1 MMGCKASWEQA
12 YFDAVI
18 DRTGT
23 ACEKWDERQAVF
35 GRPDVIPLWVAD
47 MDFACAPSIVEALKA
62 RVAHPIYGYTDDIA
76 GNRTAEVGFLQ
87 RRFGLTVDPAWILPS
102 PSVVDSMLFSLYAL
116 TAPGERVLI
125 QPPVYGPF
133 RETVLRAGRTVAESP
148 LVETGEGWKMD
159 FSSLEAAFK
168 SGVKCMFLCSP
179 HNPVG
184 RVWTRAELE
193 TLAGLAKA
201 YGVRII
207 ADEIHAAFTFAPHVH
222 TPVRTL
228 LPDAIML
235 TSATKA
241 FNIAG
246 LRQSSIIVSDEGA
259 RTALQ
264 KVMHAVNAD
273 HPNLFAMV
281 AQRAAYEGGE
291 PWLDG
296 CVDYIRENRD
306 MAYAFFAGRLPEV
319 GLHLLEGTYLMWLD
333 MRKTG
338 VEHGVLFRR
347 LIDVGGVGLNT
358 GLFFGEQGRG
368 FFRLNLATQRQNVQ
382 AGLEGI
388 ERALRS

>member
-1 MMGCKASWEQA
+1 MKLDQA

-18 DRTGT
+18 DRAGT
-23 ACEKWDERQAVF
+23 ACEKWDGRQEVF
-35 GRPDVIPLWVAD
+35 GRGDVIPLWVAD
-47 MDFACAPSIVEALKA
+47 MDFACSPAIVEALKA
-62 RVAHPIYGYTDDIA
+62 RAAHPIYGYTDDEPE
-76 GNRTAEVGFLQ
+76 NRLAEVNFLK
-87 RRFGLTVDPAWILPS
+87 RRFDLTVASEWILAS
-102 PSVVDSMLFSLYAL
+102 PSVVDRMLFSLYAL

-133 RETVLRAGRTVAESP
+133 RETILRAGRAVAESP
-148 LVETGEGWKMD
+148 LVETGEGWRMD
-159 FSSLEAAFK
+159 FSSLESAFR
-168 SGVKCMFLCSP
+168 GGIRCMFLCNP

-184 RVWTRAELE
+184 RVWTRDELE
-193 TLAGLAKA
+193 ALAELAKA
-201 YGVRII
+201 YNVRVI
-207 ADEIHAAFTFAPHVH
+207 ADEIHAAFAFAPHVH
-222 TPVRTL
+222 TPVLSL
-228 LPDAIML
+228 LPDAVML

-246 LRQSSIIVSDEGA
+246 LRQSSIIVADEKA
-259 RTALQ
+259 REAL
-264 KVMHAVNAD
+264 KKEMHSVNAD

-281 AQRAAYEGGE
+281 AQRAAYEGGDD
-291 PWLDG
+291 WLDG

-306 MAYAFFAGRLPEV
+306 LVCAFMAERLPEV
-319 GLHLLEGTYLMWLD
+319 SMPPLEGTYLMWLD
-333 MRKTG
+333 MRRTG
-338 VEHGVLFRR
+338 MEHEALFRR

>member
-1 MMGCKASWEQA
+1 MIDRA
-12 YFDAVI
+12 YFDAII
-18 DRTGT
+18 DRAGT
-23 ACEKWDERQAVF
+23 ACEKWDGREDVF
-35 GRPDVIPLWVAD
+35 GREDVIPLWVAD
-47 MDFACAPSIVEALKA
+47 MDFACAPGIVEALKA
-62 RVAHPIYGYTDDIA
+62 RAAHPIYGYTDDVA
-76 GNRTAEVGFLQ
+76 ENRLAEVNFLK
-87 RRFGLTVDPAWILPS
+87 RRFDLTVEPEWILSS

-133 RETVLRAGRTVAESP
+133 RETILRSGRAVAESP
-148 LVETGEGWKMD
+148 LLETAEGWKMD
-159 FSSLEAAFK
+159 FASLEAAFK
-168 SGVKCMFLCSP
+168 SGIKCMFLCSP

-193 TLAGLAKA
+193 QLASLVKA
-201 YGVRII
+201 YRVRVI
-207 ADEIHAAFTFAPHVH
+207 ADEIHASFTFAPHVH
-222 TPVRTL
+222 TPLRTL

-246 LRQSSIIVSDEGA
+246 VRQSSIIVSDEEA
-259 RTALQ
+259 REAL
-264 KVMHAVNAD
+264 KKEMHSVNAD

-281 AQRAAYEGGE
+281 AQRAAYETGDE
-291 PWLDG
+291 WLDG

-306 MAYAFFAGRLPEV
+306 LVCAFMAERLPEV
-319 GLHLLEGTYLMWLD
+319 SMPPLEGTYLMWLD

-338 VEHGVLFRR
+338 MEHEALFRR

>member
-1 MMGCKASWEQA
+1 MIDRA
-12 YFDAVI
+12 YFDAFI
-18 DRTGT
+18 DRAGT
-23 ACEKWDERQAVF
+23 ACEKWDGRETVF
-35 GRPDVIPLWVAD
+35 GRKDVIPLWVAD
-47 MDFACAPSIVEALKA
+47 MDFACAPGIVEALKA
-62 RVAHPIYGYTDDIA
+62 RAAHPIYGYTDDVA
-76 GNRTAEVGFLQ
+76 ENRLAEVNFLK
-87 RRFGLTVDPAWILPS
+87 RRFDLTVEPEWILSS

-133 RETVLRAGRTVAESP
+133 RETVLRSGRAVAESP
-148 LVETGEGWKMD
+148 LLETAEGWKMD
-159 FSSLEAAFK
+159 FASLEAAFK
-168 SGVKCMFLCSP
+168 SGIKCMFLCSP

-193 TLAGLAKA
+193 QLASLVKA
-201 YGVRII
+201 YRVRVI
-207 ADEIHAAFTFAPHVH
+207 ADEIHASFTFAPHVH
-222 TPVRTL
+222 TPLRTL

-246 LRQSSIIVSDEGA
+246 VRQSSIIVSDEEA
-259 RTALQ
+259 REAL
-264 KVMHAVNAD
+264 KKEMHSVNAD

-281 AQRAAYEGGE
+281 AQRAAYETGDE
-291 PWLDG
+291 WLDG

-306 MAYAFFAGRLPEV
+306 LVCAFMAERLPEV
-319 GLHLLEGTYLMWLD
+319 SMPPLEGTYLMWLD

-338 VEHGVLFRR
+338 MEHEALFRR

>member
-1 MMGCKASWEQA
+1 MIDRA
-12 YFDAVI
+12 YFDAII
-18 DRTGT
+18 DRAGT
-23 ACEKWDERQAVF
+23 ACEKWDGRQTVF
-35 GRPDVIPLWVAD
+35 GREDVIPLWVAD
-47 MDFACAPSIVEALKA
+47 MDFACAPGIVEALKA
-62 RVAHPIYGYTDDIA
+62 RAAHPIYGYTDDVA
-76 GNRTAEVGFLQ
+76 ENRLAEVNFLK
-87 RRFGLTVDPAWILPS
+87 RRFDLTVEPEWILSS

-133 RETVLRAGRTVAESP
+133 RETVLRSGRAVAESP
-148 LVETGEGWKMD
+148 LLETAEGWKMD
-159 FSSLEAAFK
+159 FASLEAAFK
-168 SGVKCMFLCSP
+168 SGIKCMFLCSP

-193 TLAGLAKA
+193 QLASLVKA
-201 YGVRII
+201 YKVRVI
-207 ADEIHAAFTFAPHVH
+207 ADEIHASFTFAPHVH
-222 TPVRTL
+222 TPLRTL

-246 LRQSSIIVSDEGA
+246 VRQSSIIVSDEEA
-259 RTALQ
+259 REAL
-264 KVMHAVNAD
+264 KKEMHSVNAD

-281 AQRAAYEGGE
+281 AQRAAYETGDE
-291 PWLDG
+291 WLDG

-306 MAYAFFAGRLPEV
+306 LVCAFMAERLPEV
-319 GLHLLEGTYLMWLD
+319 SMPPLEGTYLMWLD
-333 MRKTG
+333 MRRTG
-338 VEHGVLFRR
+338 MEHEALFRR

>member
-1 MMGCKASWEQA
+1 MIDRA
-12 YFDAVI
+12 YFDAFI
-18 DRTGT
+18 DRAGT
-23 ACEKWDERQAVF
+23 ACEKWDGREDVF
-35 GRPDVIPLWVAD
+35 GREDVIPLWVAD
-47 MDFACAPSIVEALKA
+47 MDFACAPGIVEALKA
-62 RVAHPIYGYTDDIA
+62 RAAHPIYGYTDDVA
-76 GNRTAEVGFLQ
+76 ENRLAEVNFLK
-87 RRFGLTVDPAWILPS
+87 RRFDLTVEPEWILSS

-133 RETVLRAGRTVAESP
+133 RETILRSGRAVAESP
-148 LVETGEGWKMD
+148 LLETAEGWKMD
-159 FSSLEAAFK
+159 FASLEAAFK
-168 SGVKCMFLCSP
+168 SGIKCMFLCSP

-193 TLAGLAKA
+193 ELAALVKA
-201 YGVRII
+201 YKVRVI
-207 ADEIHAAFTFAPHVH
+207 ADEIHASFTFAPHVH
-222 TPVRTL
+222 TPLRTL

-246 LRQSSIIVSDEGA
+246 VRQSSIIVSDEEA
-259 RTALQ
+259 REAL
-264 KVMHAVNAD
+264 KKEMHSVNAD

-281 AQRAAYEGGE
+281 AQRAAYETGDE
-291 PWLDG
+291 WLDG

-306 MAYAFFAGRLPEV
+306 LVCAFMAERLPEV
-319 GLHLLEGTYLMWLD
+319 SMPPLEGTYLMWLD

-338 VEHGVLFRR
+338 MEHEALFRR
-347 LIDVGGVGLNT
+347 LVDVGGVGLNT

-368 FFRLNLATQRQNVQ
+368 FFRLNLAPQRQNVQ

>member
-1 MMGCKASWEQA
+1 MIDRA
-12 YFDAVI
+12 YFDAII
-18 DRTGT
+18 DRAGT
-23 ACEKWDERQAVF
+23 ACEKWDGRETVF
-35 GRPDVIPLWVAD
+35 GREDVIPLWVAD
-47 MDFACAPSIVEALKA
+47 MDFACAPGIVEALKA
-62 RVAHPIYGYTDDIA
+62 RAAHPIYGYTDDVA
-76 GNRTAEVGFLQ
+76 ENRLAEVNFLK
-87 RRFGLTVDPAWILPS
+87 RRFDLTVEPEWILSS

-133 RETVLRAGRTVAESP
+133 RETILRSGRAVAESP
-148 LVETGEGWKMD
+148 LLETAEGWKMD
-159 FSSLEAAFK
+159 FASLEAAFK
-168 SGVKCMFLCSP
+168 SGIKCMFLCSP

-193 TLAGLAKA
+193 ELAALVKA
-201 YGVRII
+201 YKVRVI
-207 ADEIHAAFTFAPHVH
+207 ADEIHASFTFAPHVH
-222 TPVRTL
+222 TPLRTL

-246 LRQSSIIVSDEGA
+246 VRQSSIIVSDEEA
-259 RTALQ
+259 REAL
-264 KVMHAVNAD
+264 KKEMHSVNAD

-281 AQRAAYEGGE
+281 AQRAAYETGDE
-291 PWLDG
+291 WLDR

-306 MAYAFFAGRLPEV
+306 LVCAFMAEKLPEV
-319 GLHLLEGTYLMWLD
+319 SMPPLEGTYLMWLD

-338 VEHGVLFRR
+338 MEHEALFRR

>member
-1 MMGCKASWEQA
+1 MIDRA
-12 YFDAVI
+12 YFDAII
-18 DRTGT
+18 DRAGT
-23 ACEKWDERQAVF
+23 ACEKWDGRETVF
-35 GRPDVIPLWVAD
+35 GREDVIPLWVAD
-47 MDFACAPSIVEALKA
+47 MDFACAPGIVEALKA
-62 RVAHPIYGYTDDIA
+62 RAAHPIYGYTDDVA
-76 GNRTAEVGFLQ
+76 ENRLAEVNFLK
-87 RRFGLTVDPAWILPS
+87 RRFDLTVEPEWILPS

-133 RETVLRAGRTVAESP
+133 RETILRSGRAVAESP
-148 LVETGEGWKMD
+148 LLETAEGWKMD
-159 FSSLEAAFK
+159 FASLEAAFK
-168 SGVKCMFLCSP
+168 SGIKCMFLCSP

-193 TLAGLAKA
+193 QLAALVKA
-201 YGVRII
+201 YKVRVV
-207 ADEIHAAFTFAPHVH
+207 ADEIHASFTFAPHVH
-222 TPVRTL
+222 TPLRTL

-246 LRQSSIIVSDEGA
+246 VRQSSIIVSDEEA
-259 RTALQ
+259 REAL
-264 KVMHAVNAD
+264 KKEMHSVNAD

-281 AQRAAYEGGE
+281 AQRAAYETGDE
-291 PWLDG
+291 WLDG

-306 MAYAFFAGRLPEV
+306 LVCAFMAERLPEV
-319 GLHLLEGTYLMWLD
+319 SMPPLEGTYLMWLD

-338 VEHGVLFRR
+338 MEHEALFRR

-368 FFRLNLATQRQNVQ
+368 FFRLNLATQRANVQ

>member
-1 MMGCKASWEQA
+1 MIDRA
-12 YFDAVI
+12 YFDAFI
-18 DRTGT
+18 DRAGT
-23 ACEKWDERQAVF
+23 ACEKWDGRETVF
-35 GRPDVIPLWVAD
+35 GRKDVIPLWVAD
-47 MDFACAPSIVEALKA
+47 MDFACAPGIVEALKA
-62 RVAHPIYGYTDDIA
+62 RAAHPIYGYTDDVA
-76 GNRTAEVGFLQ
+76 ENRLAEVNFLK
-87 RRFGLTVDPAWILPS
+87 RRFDLTVEPEWILSS

-133 RETVLRAGRTVAESP
+133 RETILRSGRAVAESP
-148 LVETGEGWKMD
+148 LLETAEGWKMD
-159 FSSLEAAFK
+159 FASLEAAFK
-168 SGVKCMFLCSP
+168 SGIKCMFLCSP

-193 TLAGLAKA
+193 ELAALVKA
-201 YGVRII
+201 YKVRVI
-207 ADEIHAAFTFAPHVH
+207 ADEIHASFTFAPHVH
-222 TPVRTL
+222 TPLRTL

-246 LRQSSIIVSDEGA
+246 VRQSSIIVSDEEA
-259 RTALQ
+259 REALQ
-264 KVMHAVNAD
+264 KEMHSVNAD

-281 AQRAAYEGGE
+281 AQRAAYETGDE
-291 PWLDG
+291 WLDG

-306 MAYAFFAGRLPEV
+306 LVCAFMAERLPEV
-319 GLHLLEGTYLMWLD
+319 SMPPLEGTYLMWLD

-338 VEHGVLFRR
+338 MEHEALFRR

>member
-1 MMGCKASWEQA
+1 MIDRA
-12 YFDAVI
+12 YFDAII
-18 DRTGT
+18 DRAGT
-23 ACEKWDERQAVF
+23 ACEKWDGRETVF
-35 GRPDVIPLWVAD
+35 GRKDVIPLWVAD
-47 MDFACAPSIVEALKA
+47 MDFACAPGIVEALKA
-62 RVAHPIYGYTDDIA
+62 RAAHPIYGYTDDVA
-76 GNRTAEVGFLQ
+76 ENRLAEVNFLK
-87 RRFGLTVDPAWILPS
+87 RRFDLTVEPEWILSS

-133 RETVLRAGRTVAESP
+133 RETILRSGRAVAESP
-148 LVETGEGWKMD
+148 LLETAEGWKMD
-159 FSSLEAAFK
+159 FASLEAAFK
-168 SGVKCMFLCSP
+168 SGIKCMFLCSP

-193 TLAGLAKA
+193 ELAALVKA
-201 YGVRII
+201 YKVRVI
-207 ADEIHAAFTFAPHVH
+207 ADEIHASFTFAPHVH
-222 TPVRTL
+222 TPLRTL

-246 LRQSSIIVSDEGA
+246 VRQSSIIVSDEEA
-259 RTALQ
+259 REAL
-264 KVMHAVNAD
+264 KKEMHSVNAD

-281 AQRAAYEGGE
+281 AQRAAYETGDE
-291 PWLDG
+291 WLDG

-306 MAYAFFAGRLPEV
+306 LVCAFMAERLPEV
-319 GLHLLEGTYLMWLD
+319 SMPPLEGTYLMWLD
-333 MRKTG
+333 MRRTG
-338 VEHGVLFRR
+338 MEHEALFRR

>member
-1 MMGCKASWEQA
+1 MIDRA
-12 YFDAVI
+12 YFDAFI
-18 DRTGT
+18 DRAGT
-23 ACEKWDERQAVF
+23 ACEKWDGRETVF
-35 GRPDVIPLWVAD
+35 GRKDVIPLWVAD
-47 MDFACAPSIVEALKA
+47 MDFACAPGIVEALKA
-62 RVAHPIYGYTDDIA
+62 RAAHPIYGYTDDVA
-76 GNRTAEVGFLQ
+76 ENRLAEVNFLK
-87 RRFGLTVDPAWILPS
+87 RRFDLTVEPEWILSS

-133 RETVLRAGRTVAESP
+133 RETILRSGRAVAESP
-148 LVETGEGWKMD
+148 LLETAEGWKMD
-159 FSSLEAAFK
+159 FASLEAAFK
-168 SGVKCMFLCSP
+168 SGIKCMFLCSP

-193 TLAGLAKA
+193 QLASLVKA
-201 YGVRII
+201 YRVRVI
-207 ADEIHAAFTFAPHVH
+207 ADEIHASFTFAPHVH
-222 TPVRTL
+222 TPLRTL

-246 LRQSSIIVSDEGA
+246 VRQSSIIVSDEEA
-259 RTALQ
+259 REAL
-264 KVMHAVNAD
+264 KKEMHSVNAD

-281 AQRAAYEGGE
+281 AQRAAYETGDE
-291 PWLDG
+291 WLDG

-306 MAYAFFAGRLPEV
+306 LVCAFMAEKLPEV
-319 GLHLLEGTYLMWLD
+319 SMPPLEGTYLMWLD

-338 VEHGVLFRR
+338 MEHEALFRR

>member
-1 MMGCKASWEQA
+1 MIDRA
-12 YFDAVI
+12 YFDAII
-18 DRTGT
+18 DRAGT
-23 ACEKWDERQAVF
+23 ACEKWDGRQTVF
-35 GRPDVIPLWVAD
+35 GREDVIPLWVAD
-47 MDFACAPSIVEALKA
+47 MDFACAPGIVEALKA
-62 RVAHPIYGYTDDIA
+62 RAAHPIYGYTDDVA
-76 GNRTAEVGFLQ
+76 ENRLAEVNFLK
-87 RRFGLTVDPAWILPS
+87 RRFDLTVEPEWILSS

-133 RETVLRAGRTVAESP
+133 RETILRSGRAVAESP
-148 LVETGEGWKMD
+148 LLETAEGWKMD
-159 FSSLEAAFK
+159 FASLEAAFK
-168 SGVKCMFLCSP
+168 SGIKCMFLCSP

-193 TLAGLAKA
+193 ELAALVKA
-201 YGVRII
+201 YKVRVI
-207 ADEIHAAFTFAPHVH
+207 ADEIHASFTFAPHVH
-222 TPVRTL
+222 TPLRTL

-246 LRQSSIIVSDEGA
+246 VRQSSIIVSDEEA
-259 RTALQ
+259 REAL
-264 KVMHAVNAD
+264 KKEMHSVNAD

-281 AQRAAYEGGE
+281 AQRAAYETGDE
-291 PWLDG
+291 WLDG

-306 MAYAFFAGRLPEV
+306 LVCAFMAERLPEV
-319 GLHLLEGTYLMWLD
+319 SMPPLEGTYLMWLD

-338 VEHGVLFRR
+338 MEHEALFRR

>member
-1 MMGCKASWEQA
+1 MIDRA
-12 YFDAVI
+12 YFDAFI
-18 DRTGT
+18 DRAGT
-23 ACEKWDERQAVF
+23 ACEKWDGRETVF
-35 GRPDVIPLWVAD
+35 GREDVIPLWVAD
-47 MDFACAPSIVEALKA
+47 MDFACAPGIVEALKA
-62 RVAHPIYGYTDDIA
+62 RAAHPIYGYTDDVA
-76 GNRTAEVGFLQ
+76 ENRLAEVNFLK
-87 RRFGLTVDPAWILPS
+87 RRFDLTVEPEWILSS

-133 RETVLRAGRTVAESP
+133 RETILRSGRAVAESP
-148 LVETGEGWKMD
+148 LLETAEGWKMD
-159 FSSLEAAFK
+159 FASLEAAFK
-168 SGVKCMFLCSP
+168 SGIKCMFLCSP

-193 TLAGLAKA
+193 QLASLVKA
-201 YGVRII
+201 YRVRVI
-207 ADEIHAAFTFAPHVH
+207 ADEIHASFTFAPHVH
-222 TPVRTL
+222 TPLRTL

-246 LRQSSIIVSDEGA
+246 VRQSSIIVSDEEA
-259 RTALQ
+259 REAL
-264 KVMHAVNAD
+264 KKEMHSVNAD

-281 AQRAAYEGGE
+281 AQRAAYETGDE
-291 PWLDG
+291 WLDG

-306 MAYAFFAGRLPEV
+306 LVCAFMAERLPEV
-319 GLHLLEGTYLMWLD
+319 SMPPLEGTYLMWLD

-338 VEHGVLFRR
+338 MEHEALFRR

>member
-1 MMGCKASWEQA
+1 MIDRA
-12 YFDAVI
+12 YFDAFI
-18 DRTGT
+18 DRAGT
-23 ACEKWDERQAVF
+23 ACEKWDGREDVF
-35 GRPDVIPLWVAD
+35 GREDVIPLWVAD
-47 MDFACAPSIVEALKA
+47 MDFACAPGIVEALKA
-62 RVAHPIYGYTDDIA
+62 RAAHPIYGYTDDVA
-76 GNRTAEVGFLQ
+76 ENRLAEVNFLK
-87 RRFGLTVDPAWILPS
+87 RRFDLTVEPEWILSS

-133 RETVLRAGRTVAESP
+133 RETILRSGRAVAESP
-148 LVETGEGWKMD
+148 LLETAEGWKMD
-159 FSSLEAAFK
+159 FASLEAAFK
-168 SGVKCMFLCSP
+168 SGIKCMFLCSP

-193 TLAGLAKA
+193 ELAALVKA
-201 YGVRII
+201 YKVRVI
-207 ADEIHAAFTFAPHVH
+207 ADEIHASFTFAPHVH
-222 TPVRTL
+222 TPLRTL

-246 LRQSSIIVSDEGA
+246 VRQSSIIVSDEEA
-259 RTALQ
+259 REAL
-264 KVMHAVNAD
+264 KKEMHSVNAD

-281 AQRAAYEGGE
+281 AQRAAYETGDE
-291 PWLDG
+291 WLDG

-306 MAYAFFAGRLPEV
+306 LVCAFMAERLPEV
-319 GLHLLEGTYLMWLD
+319 SMPPLEGTYLMWLD

-338 VEHGVLFRR
+338 MEHEALFRR

>member
-1 MMGCKASWEQA
+1 MIDRA
-12 YFDAVI
+12 YFDAFI
-18 DRTGT
+18 DRAGT
-23 ACEKWDERQAVF
+23 ACEKWDGRETVF
-35 GRPDVIPLWVAD
+35 GREDVIPLWVAD
-47 MDFACAPSIVEALKA
+47 MDFACAPGIVEALKA
-62 RVAHPIYGYTDDIA
+62 RAAHPIYGYTDDVA
-76 GNRTAEVGFLQ
+76 ENRLAEVNFLK
-87 RRFGLTVDPAWILPS
+87 RRFDLTVEPEWILSS

-133 RETVLRAGRTVAESP
+133 RETILRSGRAVAESP
-148 LVETGEGWKMD
+148 LLETAEGWKMD
-159 FSSLEAAFK
+159 FASLEAAFK
-168 SGVKCMFLCSP
+168 SGIKCMFLCSP

-193 TLAGLAKA
+193 ELAALVKA
-201 YGVRII
+201 YKVRVI
-207 ADEIHAAFTFAPHVH
+207 ADEIHASFTFAPHVH
-222 TPVRTL
+222 TPLRTL

-246 LRQSSIIVSDEGA
+246 VRQSSIIVSDEEA
-259 RTALQ
+259 REAL
-264 KVMHAVNAD
+264 KKEMHSVNAD

-281 AQRAAYEGGE
+281 AQRAAYETGDE
-291 PWLDG
+291 WLDG

-306 MAYAFFAGRLPEV
+306 LVCAFMAEKLPEV
-319 GLHLLEGTYLMWLD
+319 SMPPLEGTYLMWLD

-338 VEHGVLFRR
+338 MEHEALFRR

>member
-1 MMGCKASWEQA
+1 MIDRA
-12 YFDAVI
+12 YFDAII
-18 DRTGT
+18 DRAGT
-23 ACEKWDERQAVF
+23 ACEKWDGREDVF
-35 GRPDVIPLWVAD
+35 GREDVIPLWVAD
-47 MDFACAPSIVEALKA
+47 MDFACAPGIVEALKA
-62 RVAHPIYGYTDDIA
+62 RAAHPIYGYTDDVA
-76 GNRTAEVGFLQ
+76 ENRLAEVNFLK
-87 RRFGLTVDPAWILPS
+87 RRFDLTVEPEWILSS

-133 RETVLRAGRTVAESP
+133 RETILRSGRAVAESP
-148 LVETGEGWKMD
+148 LLETAEGWKMD
-159 FSSLEAAFK
+159 FASLEAAFK
-168 SGVKCMFLCSP
+168 SGIKCMFLCSP

-193 TLAGLAKA
+193 QLAALVKA
-201 YGVRII
+201 YRVRVI
-207 ADEIHAAFTFAPHVH
+207 ADEIHASFTFAPHVH
-222 TPVRTL
+222 TPLRTL

-246 LRQSSIIVSDEGA
+246 VRQSSIIVSDEEA
-259 RTALQ
+259 REAL
-264 KVMHAVNAD
+264 KKEMHSVNAD

-281 AQRAAYEGGE
+281 AQRAAYETGDE
-291 PWLDG
+291 WLDG

-306 MAYAFFAGRLPEV
+306 LVCAFMAERLPEV
-319 GLHLLEGTYLMWLD
+319 SMPPLEGTYLMWLD

-338 VEHGVLFRR
+338 MEHEALFRR

>member
-1 MMGCKASWEQA
+1 MIDRA
-12 YFDAVI
+12 YFDAII
-18 DRTGT
+18 DRAGT
-23 ACEKWDERQAVF
+23 ACEKWDGRQTVF
-35 GRPDVIPLWVAD
+35 GREDVIPLWVAD
-47 MDFACAPSIVEALKA
+47 MDFACAPGIVEALKA
-62 RVAHPIYGYTDDIA
+62 RAAHPIYGYTDDVA
-76 GNRTAEVGFLQ
+76 ENRLAEVNFLK
-87 RRFGLTVDPAWILPS
+87 RRFDLTVEPEWILSS

-133 RETVLRAGRTVAESP
+133 RETILRAGRAVAESP
-148 LVETGEGWKMD
+148 LLETAEGWKMD
-159 FSSLEAAFK
+159 FASLEAAFQ
-168 SGVKCMFLCSP
+168 SGVRCMFLCSP

-193 TLAGLAKA
+193 ELAALVKA
-201 YGVRII
+201 YKVRVI
-207 ADEIHAAFTFAPHVH
+207 ADEIHASFTFAPHVH
-222 TPVRTL
+222 TPLRTL

-246 LRQSSIIVSDEGA
+246 VRQSSIIVSDEEA
-259 RTALQ
+259 REAL
-264 KVMHAVNAD
+264 KKEMHSVNAD

-281 AQRAAYEGGE
+281 AQRAAYETGDE
-291 PWLDG
+291 WLDG

-306 MAYAFFAGRLPEV
+306 LVCAFMAERLPEV
-319 GLHLLEGTYLMWLD
+319 SMPPLEGTYLMWLD
-333 MRKTG
+333 MRRTG
-338 VEHGVLFRR
+338 MEHEALFRR

>member
-1 MMGCKASWEQA
+1 MIDRA
-12 YFDAVI
+12 YFDAFI
-18 DRTGT
+18 DRAGT
-23 ACEKWDERQAVF
+23 ACEKWDGRETVF
-35 GRPDVIPLWVAD
+35 GRKDVIPLWVAD
-47 MDFACAPSIVEALKA
+47 MDFACAPGIVEALKA
-62 RVAHPIYGYTDDIA
+62 RAAHPIYGYTDDVA
-76 GNRTAEVGFLQ
+76 ENRLAEVNFLK
-87 RRFGLTVDPAWILPS
+87 RRFDLTVEPEWILSS

-133 RETVLRAGRTVAESP
+133 RETILRSGRAVAESP
-148 LVETGEGWKMD
+148 LLETAEGWKMD
-159 FSSLEAAFK
+159 FASLEAAFK
-168 SGVKCMFLCSP
+168 SGIKCMFLCSP

-193 TLAGLAKA
+193 QLASLVKA
-201 YGVRII
+201 YRVRVI
-207 ADEIHAAFTFAPHVH
+207 ADEIHASFTFAPHVH
-222 TPVRTL
+222 TPLRTL

-246 LRQSSIIVSDEGA
+246 VRQSSIIVSDEEA
-259 RTALQ
+259 REAL
-264 KVMHAVNAD
+264 KKEMHSVNAD

-281 AQRAAYEGGE
+281 AQRAAYETGDE
-291 PWLDG
+291 WLDG

-306 MAYAFFAGRLPEV
+306 LVCAFMAERLPEV
-319 GLHLLEGTYLMWLD
+319 SMPPLEGTYLMWLD
-333 MRKTG
+333 MRRTG
-338 VEHGVLFRR
+338 MEHEALFRR

>member
-1 MMGCKASWEQA
+1 MIDRA
-12 YFDAVI
+12 YFDAFI
-18 DRTGT
+18 DRAGT
-23 ACEKWDERQAVF
+23 ACEKWDGRETVF
-35 GRPDVIPLWVAD
+35 GRKDVIPLWVAD
-47 MDFACAPSIVEALKA
+47 MDFACAPGIVEALKA
-62 RVAHPIYGYTDDIA
+62 RAAHPIYGYTDDVA
-76 GNRTAEVGFLQ
+76 ENRLAEVNFLK
-87 RRFGLTVDPAWILPS
+87 RRFDLTVEPEWILSS

-133 RETVLRAGRTVAESP
+133 RETILRSGRAVAESP
-148 LVETGEGWKMD
+148 LLETAEGWKMD
-159 FSSLEAAFK
+159 FASLEAAFK
-168 SGVKCMFLCSP
+168 SGIKCMFLCSP

-193 TLAGLAKA
+193 ELAALVKA
-201 YGVRII
+201 YKVRVI
-207 ADEIHAAFTFAPHVH
+207 ADEIHASFTFAPHVH
-222 TPVRTL
+222 TPLRTL

-246 LRQSSIIVSDEGA
+246 VRQSSIIVSDEEA
-259 RTALQ
+259 REAL
-264 KVMHAVNAD
+264 KKEMHSVNAD

-281 AQRAAYEGGE
+281 AQRAAYETGDE
-291 PWLDG
+291 WLDG

-306 MAYAFFAGRLPEV
+306 LVCAFMAERLPEV
-319 GLHLLEGTYLMWLD
+319 SMPPLEGTYLMWLD

-338 VEHGVLFRR
+338 MEHEALFRR
-347 LIDVGGVGLNT
+347 LVDVGGVGLNT

>member
-1 MMGCKASWEQA
+1 MIDRA
-12 YFDAVI
+12 YFDAFI
-18 DRTGT
+18 DRAGT
-23 ACEKWDERQAVF
+23 ACEKWDGRETVF
-35 GRPDVIPLWVAD
+35 GRKDVIPLWVAD
-47 MDFACAPSIVEALKA
+47 MDFACAPGIVEALKA
-62 RVAHPIYGYTDDIA
+62 RAAHPIYGYTDDVA
-76 GNRTAEVGFLQ
+76 ENRLAEVNFLK
-87 RRFGLTVDPAWILPS
+87 RRFDLTVEPEWILPS

-133 RETVLRAGRTVAESP
+133 RETILRSGRAVAESP
-148 LVETGEGWKMD
+148 LLETAEGWKMD
-159 FSSLEAAFK
+159 FASLEAAFK
-168 SGVKCMFLCSP
+168 SGIKCMFLCSP

-193 TLAGLAKA
+193 QLASLVKA
-201 YGVRII
+201 YRVRVI
-207 ADEIHAAFTFAPHVH
+207 ADEIHASFTFAPHVH
-222 TPVRTL
+222 TPLRTL

-246 LRQSSIIVSDEGA
+246 VRQSSIIVSDEEA
-259 RTALQ
+259 REAL
-264 KVMHAVNAD
+264 KKEMHSVNAD

-281 AQRAAYEGGE
+281 AQRAAYETGDE
-291 PWLDG
+291 WLDG

-306 MAYAFFAGRLPEV
+306 LVCAFMAERLPEV
-319 GLHLLEGTYLMWLD
+319 SMPPLEGTYLMWLD

-338 VEHGVLFRR
+338 MEHEALFRR

>member
-1 MMGCKASWEQA
+1 MIDRA
-12 YFDAVI
+12 YFDAFI
-18 DRTGT
+18 DRAGT
-23 ACEKWDERQAVF
+23 ACEKWDGRETVF
-35 GRPDVIPLWVAD
+35 GRKDVIPLWVAD
-47 MDFACAPSIVEALKA
+47 MDFACAPGIVEALKA
-62 RVAHPIYGYTDDIA
+62 RAAHPIYGYTDDVA
-76 GNRTAEVGFLQ
+76 ENRLAEVNFLK
-87 RRFGLTVDPAWILPS
+87 RRFGLAVEPEWILSS

-133 RETVLRAGRTVAESP
+133 RETILRSGRAVAESP
-148 LVETGEGWKMD
+148 LLETAEGWKMD
-159 FSSLEAAFK
+159 FASLEAAFK
-168 SGVKCMFLCSP
+168 SGIKCMFLCSP

-193 TLAGLAKA
+193 ELAALVKA
-201 YGVRII
+201 YKVRVI
-207 ADEIHAAFTFAPHVH
+207 ADEIHASFTFAPHVH
-222 TPVRTL
+222 TPLRTL

-246 LRQSSIIVSDEGA
+246 VRQSSIIVSDEEA
-259 RTALQ
+259 REAL
-264 KVMHAVNAD
+264 KKEMHSVNAD

-281 AQRAAYEGGE
+281 AQRAAYETGDE
-291 PWLDG
+291 WLDG

-306 MAYAFFAGRLPEV
+306 LVCAFMAERLPEV
-319 GLHLLEGTYLMWLD
+319 SMPPLEGTYLMWLD
-333 MRKTG
+333 MRRTG
-338 VEHGVLFRR
+338 MEHEALFRR